1 MKKTLI
7 TLLALC
13 GVVAAADIELHGIT
27 FSEPTAQGLMNQTNV
42 ENANLY
48 LTGETLY
55 WSDQHNRSFS
65 GLYVASD
72 GALRINNTN
81 EKITVNYLYLASDV
95 TIGADKAQA
104 VGDVTWNWALTE
116 ASCIQIQATN
126 GGWVD
131 INNDYDIRINLSSM
145 ESGAVYLNTAGAL
158 TLSSGGNDYTLNNGV
173 NVYATITE
181 TANVR
186 TLLSGDFSNWN
197 GTVHLMTADNVAYN
211 GTEYTWKAT
220 AQGLEIVAVPEPA
233 TATLSLL
240 ALAGLAARRRRK

>member
-27 FSEPTAQGLMNQTNV
+27 FSEPTATGLMNQTNV
-42 ENANLY
+42 ADANLY
-48 LTGETLY
+48 LTGGTLY
-55 WSDQHNRSFS
+55 WSDQYNRSYS

-72 GALRINNTN
+72 GALRINNTA
-81 EKITVNYLYLASDV
+81 EKITVNYLYLASNV
-95 TIGADKAQA
+95 TIGAGKAQT
-104 VGDVTWNWALTE
+104 VGDVTWNWTLTN

-131 INNDYDIRINLSSM
+131 INNDYNARIDLSSM

-158 TLSSGGNDYTLNNGV
+158 TLSSSGNDYTLNNGV

-220 AQGLEIVAVPEPA
+220 AQGLEIVLVPEPT

>member
-1 MKKTLI
+1 M
-7 TLLALC
+7 AD
-13 GVVAAADIELHGIT
+13 DIELHGIT
-27 FSEPTAQGLMNQTNV
+27 FSTPTATGLQNQAGV
-42 ENANLY
+42 ADANLY
-48 LTGETLY
+48 LTGGTLY
-55 WSDQHNRSFS
+55 WSNELNRSYS

-72 GALRINNTN
+72 GALRINNTSDA
-81 EKITVNYLYLASDV
+81 ITVNYLYLASNV
-95 TIGADKAQA
+95 TIGASKNQA
-104 VGDVTWNWALTE
+104 VGDVTWNWNLTN
-116 ASCIQIQATN
+116 ASRIQIKATN

-131 INNDYDIRINLSSM
+131 INNDYNARIDLSSM

-158 TLSSGGNDYTLNNGV
+158 TLSSLGNAYTLNNGV

-197 GTVHLMTADNVAYN
+197 GTVHLMTADNAAYN

-220 AQGLEIVAVPEPA
+220 AQGLEIVAVPEPT

-240 ALAGLAARRRRK
+240 ALCGLAARRRRK